1 MAYKD
6 SAHHKQAKEIQNM
19 EENEYSEFI
28 IADNDVV
35 EETTEEVATPPIDSA
50 EEVKTTTEDTIDSTE
65 KVETEKTFTET
76 QRVSQRINEA
86 RQQAKDEFI
95 ATQGYEWNGKA
106 ITTEAQYQ
114 QAMAE
119 QAENQRR
126 AELEEK
132 GIDAKYLDD
141 AVENNPTVKQAKA
154 LLAEQAQA
162 KQQQQ
167 NYNEFM
173 AEFPDV
179 KPEQISKE
187 TWELVNQG
195 KSLVDAYT
203 RQEAKE
209 LKAKLKVYTQNETNK
224 KKAPISKGIAT
235 HGSDEVASEDD
246 FMAGFNSIH

>member
-1 MAYKD
+1 M
-6 SAHHKQAKEIQNM
+6 
-19 EENEYSEFI
+19 ENEDYQDFI

-35 EETTEEVATPPIDSA
+35 EETTEEVANPQIDA
-50 EEVKTTTEDTIDSTE
+50 TEEVETTTENTIDSTGE
-65 KVETEKTFTET
+65 VETEKAKEITET

-95 ATQGYEWNGKA
+95 ASQGYEWNGKP
-106 ITTEAQYQ
+106 ITTEAQYN

-132 GIDAKYLDD
+132 GIDPKYLDD
-141 AVENNPTVKQAKA
+141 AVENNPTVKQAKE
-154 LLAEQAQA
+154 LLAQQAQERA
-162 KQQQQ
+162 RQQ
-167 NYNEFM
+167 NFNDFM
-173 AEFPDV
+173 AEYPNV
-179 KPEQISKE
+179 KAEQISKE

-195 KSLVDAYT
+195 KSLVDAYA

-209 LKAKLKVYTQNETNK
+209 LKEKLKVYSQNDANK
-224 KKAPISKGIAT
+224 KKAPISKGIAI

-246 FMAGFNSIH
+246 FMEGFNSIH